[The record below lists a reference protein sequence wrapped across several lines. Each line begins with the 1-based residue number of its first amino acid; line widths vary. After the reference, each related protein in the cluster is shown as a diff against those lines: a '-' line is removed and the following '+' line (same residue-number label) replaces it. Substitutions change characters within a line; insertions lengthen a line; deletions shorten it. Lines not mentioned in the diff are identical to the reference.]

1 MPKETSL
8 PVQVKQEI
16 SKEELAILIDEFV
29 KEAYYG
35 SLDQGLQKYEK
46 LLEISN
52 NSSFFTAE
60 NIIDNTLE
68 DKLTSIENK
77 ILNEG
82 DTLLKSNLFQEKG
95 VTEYEI

>member
-1 MPKETSL
+1 
-8 PVQVKQEI
+8 
-16 SKEELAILIDEFV
+16 
-29 KEAYYG
+29 
-35 SLDQGLQKYEK
+35 LDQGLQKYEK

-95 VTEYEI
+95 ITEYEI